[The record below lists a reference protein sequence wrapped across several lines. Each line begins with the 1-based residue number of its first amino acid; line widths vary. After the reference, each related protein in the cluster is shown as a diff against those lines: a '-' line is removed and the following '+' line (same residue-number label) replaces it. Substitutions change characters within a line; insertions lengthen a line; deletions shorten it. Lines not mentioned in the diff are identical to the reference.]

1 MALKVLVCG
10 DIRGEFDQIFSKV
23 AKLQKKNNFAVLF
36 CVGDFFGAGTDTA
49 TQLAPY
55 ISGEKEVPIPT
66 YFILGK
72 EQRTEVIDAHPDGGE
87 VCKNL
92 HYLGRWGIK
101 DVHGLKVAFL
111 SVHSYCC
118 YTVVTLLSHCCYT
131 AVTLL

>member
-10 DIRGEFDQIFSKV
+10 DVRGEFEQIFSKV

-55 ISGEKEVPIPT
+55 ISGDKEVAHGHTHTHTHTQTHTHTHTRARAVQVPIPT

-72 EQRTEVIDAHPDGGE
+72 EQRTEVIDAHPGQ
-87 VCKNL
+87 CNT
-92 HYLGRWGIK
+92 
-101 DVHGLKVAFL
+101 
-111 SVHSYCC
+111 SVK
-118 YTVVTLLSHCCYT
+118 TVEQQCNSSATTV
-131 AVTLL
+131 